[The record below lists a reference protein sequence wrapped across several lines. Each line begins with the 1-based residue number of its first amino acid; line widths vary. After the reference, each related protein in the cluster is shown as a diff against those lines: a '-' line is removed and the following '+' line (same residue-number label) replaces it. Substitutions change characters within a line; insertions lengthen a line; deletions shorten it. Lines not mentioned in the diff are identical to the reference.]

1 MVLSIARFF
10 QLMLGALVI
19 GTMFAVWAGYDPRGF
34 SYTTYVEQH
43 QNSVRGLNVLVPALA
58 AITIVLTFFIAYLQR
73 AWQGQMTVL
82 FVAAAC
88 MIIAGLAT
96 RLRCQPINA
105 IIDNWTPA
113 SAPTNW
119 EVLRA
124 EWWHYHLVRMVS
136 GTIGYALVVFAVMR
150 PQQGA
155 G

>member
-1 MVLSIARFF
+1 MILSMARFF

-19 GTMFAVWAGYDPRGF
+19 GTMFAVWVGYDPRGF
-34 SYTTYVEQH
+34 SYTTYVELH

-58 AITIVLTFFIAYLQR
+58 SITIVLTFFIAYLQR
-73 AWQGQMTVL
+73 AWRGQMVL
-82 FVAAAC
+82 LLVASGC

-96 RLRCQPINA
+96 RFGCQPINA
-105 IIDNWTPA
+105 IIDNWTA
-113 SAPTNW
+113 TTAPSDW

-124 EWWHYHLVRMVS
+124 DWWYYHLVRLVS
-136 GTIGYALVVFAVMR
+136 GTLGYALLVFAVVR